1 MGNLTKPVIGMI
13 GLLSKVMVYWS
24 PDGKQS
30 KLIKTKINAL
40 RHSSTEQKHFRSAMS
55 EANSA
60 GMKAD
65 HGGR

>member
-13 GLLSKVMVYWS
+13 GLLSKAMFYWL

-40 RHSSTEQKHFRSAMS
+40 RHGSTEQKHFRSAMS
-55 EANSA
+55 
-60 GMKAD
+60 
-65 HGGR
+65 